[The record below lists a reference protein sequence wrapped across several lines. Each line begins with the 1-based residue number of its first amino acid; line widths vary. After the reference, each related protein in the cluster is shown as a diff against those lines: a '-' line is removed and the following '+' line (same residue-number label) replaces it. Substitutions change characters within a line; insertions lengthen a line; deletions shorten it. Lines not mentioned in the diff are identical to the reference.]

1 MRRQLISSKS
11 TFCWEEVI
19 EVVKEGVA

>member
-1 MRRQLISSKS
+1 MRRQLIPSKS